1 MATGRVPRGR
11 FVRGSALGRLA
22 AGQAIRDA
30 GTKVAML
37 GKPEQARRALAERS
51 TLQAAQQLVTV
62 LGGMKGAAMKLG
74 QMLSVLDIDLVPE
87 THREMFRHKLAE
99 LRDSAP
105 QFPFSAMRTVIE
117 DDLGR
122 LSGVFADIDETP
134 IAAASIG
141 QVYRA
146 QLRDGHTVAV
156 KVKYP
161 GVDEA
166 VHADM
171 RNLRMFSKLWKSM
184 LPSAAD
190 AGVLDEIARNIG
202 GELDYPREVRNQR
215 RVAQRYRGHPFITVP
230 DCVERYC
237 GPNVLV
243 TDFVDGQPFAALRAL
258 PDDDRS
264 HIGEL
269 IYRFYI
275 NSLFTDY
282 EFCGDPHP
290 GNMMLGA
297 DGRLAFVD
305 FGLYHRM
312 DPVHADF
319 ERECLRAAGQLRGQD
334 LYDAW
339 VGRGIID
346 PQAGVTVDEC
356 LNYVWAAA
364 GWHLLDE
371 EVTITPEL
379 ATGAVVLAMDPR
391 ATEFRGM
398 HQQSL
403 PPEHVFSRRADLF
416 TFAVLG
422 QLVTTNNWHLIAREW
437 LDGEAPTTEIGRAV
451 AQWQAGR
458 ATR

>member
-1 MATGRVPRGR
+1 MVTDRVPRGR
-11 FVRGSALGRLA
+11 LARGSALGRLA
-22 AGQAIRDA
+22 AGQAIREA

-37 GKPEQARRALAERS
+37 GRPEQARRALAERS
-51 TLQAAQQLVTV
+51 TLQAAQQMVTV

-87 THREMFRHKLAE
+87 SHRELFRRKLAE
-99 LRDSAP
+99 LRDRAP
-105 QFPFSAMRTVIE
+105 EFPFPAMRTVIE
-117 DDLGR
+117 NDLGR
-122 LSGVFADIDETP
+122 LAEVFADIDETP

-146 QLRDGHTVAV
+146 RLRDGRTVAV

-166 VHADM
+166 VYADM
-171 RNLRMFSKLWKSM
+171 RNLKLFGKLWKAT

-190 AGVLDEIARNIG
+190 AGVLDEVARNIG
-202 GELDYPREVRNQR
+202 GELDYPREARNQR
-215 RVAQRYRGHPFITVP
+215 HVAQRYRGHPFVIVP
-230 DCVERYC
+230 DCVDECC

-243 TDFVDGQPFAALRAL
+243 TEFVAGRPFDALRAL
-258 PDDDRS
+258 PDDDRARL
-264 HIGEL
+264 GEL

-290 GNMMLGA
+290 GNMLLAA
-297 DGRLAFVD
+297 DGRLVFVD

-319 ERECLRAAGQLRGQD
+319 ERDCLRAAGQLRGRD

-346 PQAGVTVDEC
+346 PRAGVTVDEC

-364 GWHLLDE
+364 GWHLLDD
-371 EVTITPEL
+371 EVTVTPDL
-379 ATGAVVLAMDPR
+379 ATGAVVLALDPR

-398 HQQSL
+398 HQQLL

-422 QLVTTNNWHLIAREW
+422 QLVSTNNWHRIAREW
-437 LDGEAPTTEIGRAV
+437 LADEAPTTEIGRAI
-451 AQWQAGR
+451 ADWR
-458 ATR
+458 ARR

>member
-1 MATGRVPRGR
+1 MTTDRVPRGR
-11 FVRGSALGRLA
+11 LVRGSTLGRLA
-22 AGQAIRDA
+22 AGQAIREA

-37 GKPEQARRALAERS
+37 GKPAAARRALAERS
-51 TLQAAQQLVTV
+51 TLQAAQQMVTV

-87 THREMFRHKLAE
+87 SHRDLFRRKLAE

-122 LSGVFADIDETP
+122 LPAVFADIDETP

-146 QLRDGHTVAV
+146 RLRDGRTVAV

-171 RNLRMFSKLWKSM
+171 RNLKLFSKLWKAA

-202 GELDYPREVRNQR
+202 GELDYPREARNQR

-230 DCVERYC
+230 DCVDEYC

-243 TDFVDGQPFAALRAL
+243 TEFVDGQPFDALRAL
-258 PDDDRS
+258 PDDDRARL
-264 HIGEL
+264 GEL

-275 NSLFTDY
+275 TALFTDY

-290 GNMMLGA
+290 GNMLLAA

-319 ERECLRAAGQLRGQD
+319 ERDCLRAAGQMRGAD

-364 GWHLLDE
+364 GWHLLDD

-398 HQQSL
+398 HQQLL

-422 QLVTTNNWHLIAREW
+422 QLVTTNNWHRIAREW
-437 LDGEAPTTEIGRAV
+437 LADEAPTTEIGRAI
-451 AQWQAGR
+451 AGWR
-458 ATR
+458 AAC